1 MFSNSIMQ
9 KDDAYYFHQTPESIT
24 AKLIAEVP
32 LEAGD
37 MVLEPFRGEGSIF
50 NHLPTNTINDW
61 CEIQDGR
68 DYKDY
73 TEPIDW
79 VVSNPPFR
87 LEFKAGR
94 RVNSFYY
101 LVEYYASRVNK
112 GIAFLGNDTCLSTM
126 TPKRLQELQ
135 EKHGMYIDK
144 IVVCNI
150 KKWRGRYFWII
161 FKKGHATFYKYILG
175 SY

>member
-1 MFSNSIMQ
+1 MQ
-9 KDDAYYFHQTPESIT
+9 KDDAYYFHQTPDSIT
-24 AKLIAEVP
+24 PLLIAEVP
-32 LEAGD
+32 LVSGD
-37 MVLEPFRGEGSIF
+37 RVLEPFMGEGSFF
-50 NHLPTNTINDW
+50 NHLPTFTLNDW
-61 CEIQDGR
+61 CEILEGR

-73 TEPIDW
+73 KEPIDW
-79 VVSNPPFR
+79 VISNPPFK
-87 LEFKAGR
+87 LECKVG

-101 LVEYYASRVNK
+101 LVEHYAPLVNK
-112 GIAFLGNDTCLSTM
+112 GIAFLGNDTCFSSL

-161 FKKGHATFYKYILG
+161 FKKGDTTFYKYIIG